1 MSLLKVKNYSVL
13 CLDIDLNYWNILS
26 LVMSSNNLNTTAFQS
41 DENGGVLKSSDGC
54 YLLNHIPVS
63 IE

>member
-26 LVMSSNNLNTTAFQS
+26 LVMSSNNLNTTAFQI
-41 DENGGVLKSSDGC
+41 DENGSVLKSSDGC
-54 YLLNHIPVS
+54 
-63 IE
+63 

>member
-26 LVMSSNNLNTTAFQS
+26 LVMSSNNLKTTAFQS
-41 DENGGVLKSSDGC
+41 DENGSVLKSSDGC

>member
-41 DENGGVLKSSDGC
+41 DENGGC
-54 YLLNHIPVS
+54 YLLNHTPVS

>member
-41 DENGGVLKSSDGC
+41 CFKIIRRMLFT
-54 YLLNHIPVS
+54 
-63 IE
+63 